1 MTDLP
6 APAARRLPKARW
18 LDARMLVGAL
28 LVLVSM
34 VAGARVIGAADRT
47 VPVWAVTTD
56 LGPDVALAAGDV
68 VARQVHFD
76 AGAEHYLSAAGPSPV
91 GRTLARP
98 VGRGEL
104 LPAAALAPAANPDLR
119 QVSVAVQRAGGLS
132 RGAVV
137 DVYQLPAS
145 EARAEAAAQ
154 PRTAQLVVQGVSIG
168 RVEETTRA
176 IGAATTREVVLLV
189 RVSDVGKV
197 LDAQA
202 RGRVE
207 LVQLQHAGTTDVAG

>member
-6 APAARRLPKARW
+6 APAARRLPRARW

-28 LVLVSM
+28 LVLVSV
-34 VAGARVIGAADRT
+34 VAGARVIGAADQT
-47 VPVWAVTTD
+47 VPVWAVTAD
-56 LGPDVALAAGDV
+56 LGPDVPLAAGDV
-68 VARQVHFD
+68 VARRVHFD

-104 LPAAALAPAANPDLR
+104 LPAAALAPTANPDLR
-119 QVSVAVQRAGGLS
+119 QVSVAVQRAGGLA

-137 DVYQLPAS
+137 DVYQVPPS
-145 EARAEAAAQ
+145 EARAEAPASTSTAA
-154 PRTAQLVVQGVSIG
+154 LVVPRVSIG
-168 RVEETTRA
+168 RVEDSTRA
-176 IGAATTREVVLLV
+176 IGAATTREVMLLV

-207 LVQLQHAGTTDVAG
+207 LVQLHQGATTDVSG